1 MKDTGYW
8 SLCKECANSHDGA
21 CRLPGDICKHS
32 VRSNPGDREYKLFY
46 GILSAYCRCLDLELL
61 MFNRKD
67 AMEVIINK
75 RVDCPVPG
83 KTSLMK
89 TRIYWDKNMTVERAL
104 LQVRDVLLATSGID
118 MFTEAK
124 LSLFN
129 PDPIPS
135 NPPISKVIFN
145 PPATIVFWKDGSK
158 TVVKCQYGDMFDPEK
173 GLAMA
178 FMKKAYGNTGKYCA
192 EVKKWV
198 EPYDEECVK
207 KQWTKFTEGIT
218 DALKKMGEEAI
229 IAGDGVRESIEATK
243 ATTDEQ
249 KKCEECGWYYENAP
263 QPLKIPCN
271 YPFAEG
277 FGCPFEAK
285 TIEELFPGV
294 LSKAESLAKHTI
306 MSTEDAVRRLV
317 NERLKDVEPSLHEYY
332 LGQLEPALAK
342 LKESEEKEKKN
353 E

>member
-1 MKDTGYW
+1 MKDTGCW
-8 SLCKECANSHDGA
+8 NLCIECANLHEGA
-21 CRLPGDICKHS
+21 CKLPRGLCKPS
-32 VRSNPGDREYKLFY
+32 VRSNPVDREYTLFY

-61 MFNRKD
+61 VFNRNGVT
-67 AMEVIINK
+67 EVIINK
-75 RVDCPVPG
+75 RVDDLALGRQP
-83 KTSLMK
+83 LMK
-89 TRIYWDKNMTVERAL
+89 TRIFRDENMTVERAL
-104 LQVRDVLLATSGID
+104 LQVHDALLATSGIN

-129 PDPIPS
+129 PDPKPT
-135 NPPISKVIFN
+135 NPPISKVVFN

-158 TVVKCQYGDMFDPEK
+158 TVVKCQDGDVFDPEK

-178 FMKKAYGNTGKYCA
+178 FMKKAYGNTGKYCD

-198 EPYDEECVK
+198 EPYDEECVE

-229 IAGDGVRESIEATK
+229 IAGDGVRESTEAIK
-243 ATTDEQ
+243 ANLD
-249 KKCEECGWYYENAP
+249 AR
-263 QPLKIPCN
+263 
-271 YPFAEG
+271 
-277 FGCPFEAK
+277 K
-285 TIEELFPGV
+285 TIEDLFPGV

-306 MSTEDAVRRLV
+306 MTTKDAIRRLV

-342 LKESEEKEKKN
+342 LKESEEKENK
-353 E
+353 

>member
-1 MKDTGYW
+1 MKGAEYYN
-8 SLCKECANSHDGA
+8 LCKECANSHEGA
-21 CRLPGDICKHS
+21 CRLPGDMCKPS
-32 VRSNPGDREYKLFY
+32 VRSKPEEKEYKLFF
-46 GILSAYCRCLDLELL
+46 GVLSAYCRCLDLELL

-67 AMEVIINK
+67 ATEVIINK

-89 TRIYWDKNMTVERAL
+89 TRIFWNENMTVERAL
-104 LQVRDVLLATSGID
+104 LQVRDALLATSGIN

-129 PDPIPS
+129 PDPKPT

-178 FMKKAYGNTGKYCA
+178 FMKKAYGNTGKYCD

-198 EPYDEECVK
+198 EPYNEECVK

-218 DALKKMGEEAI
+218 DALKKMGEEVI
-229 IAGDGVRESIEATK
+229 IAGDGVRESMEATK
-243 ATTDEQ
+243 ANLD
-249 KKCEECGWYYENAP
+249 AR
-263 QPLKIPCN
+263 
-271 YPFAEG
+271 
-277 FGCPFEAK
+277 K
-285 TIEELFPGV
+285 TIEDLFPGV

-306 MSTEDAVRRLV
+306 MSTEDAIRRLV

-332 LGQLEPALAK
+332 LGQLEPTLAK
-342 LKESEEKEKKN
+342 LKESEEKENK
-353 E
+353 